1 METEEKVE
9 YKKTLNLPETTLA
22 MRANATVREIEIQK
36 FWEENNTEYYRP
48 SYRGR
53 SRYHRDRLS
62 AQLYLG

>member
-1 METEEKVE
+1 MENVRLLDC
-9 YKKTLNLPETTLA
+9 TLRDGGYIN
-22 MRANATVREIEIQK
+22 QWDFGK
-36 FWEENNTEYYRP
+36 ENNTEYYRP